1 MKTEQSK
8 TQVIIT
14 SLDDMPVIL
23 NVNLIQN
30 ILGISRAKAYDLVK
44 SDGFPKIK
52 IGKRIA
58 IPKAE
63 FEKWLQSKMH
73 NNGEKL
79 L

>member
-8 TQVIIT
+8 SQATVT

-44 SDGFPKIK
+44 TVGFPKIK

-63 FEKWLQSKMH
+63 FEKWLQNKME
-73 NNGEKL
+73 NEEDL